1 MLQKEHDK
9 FLELIVQYYNCRED
23 WLAND
28 TIKAVRA
35 YRNTLKAF
43 VAVSKD
49 MMRGLQEINNQK
61 RAEYKKLYAETGSV
75 PRKAKPK
82 ERPVKP
88 AKD

>member
-23 WLAND
+23 WLSND
-28 TIKAVRA
+28 TMRAVRA
-35 YRNTLKAF
+35 YKLTLKEF
-43 VAVSKD
+43 IKVSKD
-49 MMRGLQEINNQK
+49 MINGLQEINNEK
-61 RAEYKKLYAETGSV
+61 RAAYKKLYAETGSV